1 MVIKPRFVL
10 TIHNNR
16 RESVLLE
23 NRVILVTGS
32 TDGIGKQCALELAK
46 KGATVLLHGRNPLLG
61 KTVLEQIKKASQ
73 NDKIGLFVADF
84 ASLKQV
90 RRLATE
96 ILEKHTRLDVLVNNA
111 GVYMHDRQ
119 LTEDGFEVTFGV
131 NHLAP
136 FLLTNLLLDM
146 IKKSAPSKIVN
157 VSSMVHQNARLD
169 FHNLQGEKRFDA
181 YDAYSLSKLGNLLF
195 TYELAH
201 RLHNSGVTVNA
212 LHPGVIATKMLKAG
226 FGSMGGR
233 SVEDG
238 AARIEYL
245 IETLGIE
252 NVSGKYFVN
261 DKEQTS
267 SPHSRD
273 EKFQKQFWALS
284 EKMVGLSKD

>member
-195 TYELAH
+195 TYELAS